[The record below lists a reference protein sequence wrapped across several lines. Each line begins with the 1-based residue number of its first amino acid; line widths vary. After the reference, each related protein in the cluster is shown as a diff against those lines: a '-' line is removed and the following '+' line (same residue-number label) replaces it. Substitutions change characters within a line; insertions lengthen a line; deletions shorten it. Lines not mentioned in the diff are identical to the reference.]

1 MSHHNEGNA
10 GKDEDE
16 NFEKVLHLGRYV
28 HVVLAGLADLYTA
41 RLQLYPDDK

>member
-10 GKDEDE
+10 GKDEVE
-16 NFEKVLHLGRYV
+16 NFEKMLHLGRYV